1 MTLSPSHAVQ
11 CGLEDQPGK
20 EDTTRITVAVL
31 MVRRVNI
38 LTDLL
43 DIVQNPGCK
52 GAQGRMRMLPGLRR
66 PELTKKIKYLLLVSD
81 LEIPGKANP
90 HGCNPGAKP
99 GVSKT
104 QVARKI
110 VFCVFQE
117 TFISGKIKKNT

>member
-20 EDTTRITVAVL
+20 EDTTRITVTVL

-43 DIVQNPGCK
+43 DILQNPGCK

-66 PELTKKIKYLLLVSD
+66 PELTKKIKYLLLVTLTLKYRSD
-81 LEIPGKANP
+81 DGKVWFARAKKAQEI
-90 HGCNPGAKP
+90 
-99 GVSKT
+99 ST
-104 QVARKI
+104 
-110 VFCVFQE
+110 
-117 TFISGKIKKNT
+117 